1 MIEKH
6 GQVYKMLWKNE
17 RIYLSLL
24 VFLLLLILLL
34 FLSLFRGFGLIICH
48 FIITNY
54 NILENRNRNT
64 MQITKGLLPC
74 LKTQTTRSIIYSYS
88 NSPRL
93 ITADLTLIGQTAVY
107 MKLRLIMELWRW
119 RYIVHTFGSSKESTC
134 LIVLPELDVTPDN
147 KSRNNNINMATC
159 NKRNF
164 VCIYIE
170 CELLNYT
177 NINNLRI
184 IGQNQDPNSQ
194 ICKSRNDNPIS

>member
-34 FLSLFRGFGLIICH
+34 FLSLFRGFGLIISH

-54 NILENRNRNT
+54 NILENRNT

-93 ITADLTLIGQTAVY
+93 ITADLTLIGQTTVY
-107 MKLRLIMELWRW
+107 MKLRLTMELWRW
-119 RYIVHTFGSSKESTC
+119 RVHTFGSSKESTC
-134 LIVLPELDVTPDN
+134 LIVLPELDVTPNN

-164 VCIYIE
+164 VCVYMIYRMWTSK
-170 CELLNYT
+170 LHKY
-177 NINNLRI
+177 
-184 IGQNQDPNSQ
+184 
-194 ICKSRNDNPIS
+194 K